1 VKKAKRRS
9 RSPRIRGLGLA
20 GRGKQT
26 DREGEMALLR
36 VGWISNTIPSEMD
49 LICLLESGIRARE
62 HSARVRAVSF
72 E

>member
-1 VKKAKRRS
+1 
-9 RSPRIRGLGLA
+9 
-20 GRGKQT
+20 
-26 DREGEMALLR
+26 MALLR